1 MMRESGFVK
10 FGIVFNLDYIQ
21 KIGPEPD
28 DPSANVSPYSITR
41 RDGSPRPAFDAIQK
55 MSKE

>member
-1 MMRESGFVK
+1 VR

-28 DPSANVSPYSITR
+28 EASANVSPYSITR
-41 RDGSPRPAFDAIQK
+41 RDGSPRPAFEAIK
-55 MSKE
+55 ALPKD